1 MGKRIKVLGK
11 RRTTVIVTLAV
22 LLLATAVVIGSGAS
36 FTSQST
42 NPANTFS
49 AAGFRIWNQHDGTAV
64 FNVTKMKP
72 DDTSTQSWWVELQGD
87 ADGAIAVTVDNI
99 VPVASPN
106 GGNLADR
113 LNVKITDTATT
124 AVVYDGPL
132 TTVTRNIG
140 TWTPVTNHI
149 FQVDVHWT
157 DGTPAQDNPCRGSSC
172 TFDIT
177 WDATQV

>member
-42 NPANTFS
+42 NPGNTFS
-49 AAGFRIWNQHDGTAV
+49 AAGFRIWNEHEGTAV

-72 DDTSTQSWWVELQGD
+72 NDTSTQSWWVELEGD
-87 ADGAIAVTVDNI
+87 ADGVVTVSLDN
-99 VPVASPN
+99 VQAVASPN
-106 GGNLADR
+106 GGNLSSR
-113 LNVKITDTATT
+113 LNVTITDTTT
-124 AVVYDGPL
+124 STVIYNGPL
-132 TTVTRNIG
+132 ASVTRTIG
-140 TWTPVTNHI
+140 TWTPVTNHV

-157 DGTPAQDNPCRGSSC
+157 DGTAAEDNPCRGSSC

-177 WDATQV
+177 WDATQA